1 MSFTIKKIEI
11 LQGVKIY
18 KDKIQYNTIHMSF
31 DYPLRTKFL
40 YLRGIRCYLLDY
52 LGRGGYE
59 NEEYSFHLI
68 DSNGHSYLQNH
79 SLDWLV
85 ENIENDSLIVRT
97 ELPSNLLK
105 QIQEY
110 AVNVKHL
117 ACVDLPDDLKN
128 MVKVYLGNVSYN
140 KLFGRKKIKENKIK

>member
-1 MSFTIKKIEI
+1 
-11 LQGVKIY
+11 
-18 KDKIQYNTIHMSF
+18 MSF

-59 NEEYSFHLI
+59 NEEYSFYLT
-68 DSNGHSYLQNH
+68 DSNGHLYLQNH

-85 ENIENDSLIVRT
+85 ENIENDSLIVRR
-97 ELPSNLLK
+97 ELPFNLIK
-105 QIQEY
+105 QLQEY

-140 KLFGRKKIKENKIK
+140 KLFGRKKIKENKRK

>member
-1 MSFTIKKIEI
+1 
-11 LQGVKIY
+11 
-18 KDKIQYNTIHMSF
+18 MSF

-59 NEEYSFHLI
+59 NEEYSFYLT
-68 DSNGHSYLQNH
+68 DSNGHLYLQNH

-85 ENIENDSLIVRT
+85 ENIENDSLIVRR
-97 ELPSNLLK
+97 ELPCNLLK

-140 KLFGRKKIKENKIK
+140 KLFGRKKIKENKRK

>member
-1 MSFTIKKIEI
+1 
-11 LQGVKIY
+11 
-18 KDKIQYNTIHMSF
+18 MSF

-59 NEEYSFHLI
+59 NEEYSFYLT
-68 DSNGHSYLQNH
+68 DSNGHLYLQNH

-97 ELPSNLLK
+97 ELPFNLIK
-105 QIQEY
+105 QLQEY
-110 AVNVKHL
+110 AVNVKKL
-117 ACVDLPDDLKN
+117 TRLDLPDDLKN

-140 KLFGRKKIKENKIK
+140 KLFGRNNKIK